1 MTPDAGSET
10 SGPEDIRADAG
21 GGRFTP
27 PVNDPWK
34 GLRGIMAGTLILEF
48 IVVLLALP
56 IVARVGG
63 GLTWVSGVYLVVL
76 ALLMVLGAGV
86 QGRPWALQFDLAL
99 QVLLIIGV
107 VFHWSIAAV
116 GIVFG
121 LVWLYI
127 AYIKRDVRL
136 RIERGLLPGQEPVTG
151 TGTDPS

>member
-1 MTPDAGSET
+1 MTSGAGSE
-10 SGPEDIRADAG
+10 
-21 GGRFTP
+21 FTP

-76 ALLMVLGAGV
+76 ALLMILGAGV

-99 QVLLIIGV
+99 QVLLIVGV

-116 GIVFG
+116 GVVFG

-136 RIERGLLPGQEPVTG
+136 RIERGLLPGQEPVAG
-151 TGTDPS
+151 GGTDAS

>member
-1 MTPDAGSET
+1 MTSATGSDA
-10 SGPEDIRADAG
+10 SGPEDIGPDAV

-99 QVLLIIGV
+99 QVLLIVGV

-136 RIERGLLPGQEPVTG
+136 RIERGLLPGQEPIG
-151 TGTDPS
+151 DAGADPA